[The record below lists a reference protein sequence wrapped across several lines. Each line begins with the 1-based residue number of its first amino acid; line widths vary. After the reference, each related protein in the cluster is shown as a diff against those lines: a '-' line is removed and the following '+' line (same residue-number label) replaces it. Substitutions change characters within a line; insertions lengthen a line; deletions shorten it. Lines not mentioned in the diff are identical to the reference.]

1 MTNTLIIAGNR
12 GIGFALVNEIVS
24 GFIFSALGRVLMRR
38 LPRTPREQSLQQL
51 ETLPT
56 LPSSMKSLQ
65 RPTARS
71 LWSSAT

>member
-24 GFIFSALGRVLMRR
+24 HFALNILGSVLMSR
-38 LPRTPREQSLQQL
+38 LPRTPREQSLQQP

-56 LPSSMKSLQ
+56 LRNSMK
-65 RPTARS
+65 
-71 LWSSAT
+71 